1 MNKTRTMNREENIA
15 ETYLKS
21 LGFKDVVF
29 EPDGN
34 VAPDFLIDGK
44 IAVEVRRL
52 NQHYFT
58 EDKTTGLEES
68 RIPLFELMRLSL
80 SEFDLQYKGV
90 SFWVSI
96 SFHRPIGKGNT
107 NKRAITKALTYYLS
121 KPFPLP
127 CDIKVTESIYFRIFE
142 SKAVEGKVF
151 RFAGGTDRESG
162 GWVLNEFKKNF
173 DHCVKEKSENI
184 RGRYDKYTSW
194 WLVMVDKI
202 AYWFNEDEKKDII
215 SIVRLNSFWDK
226 VIVLNSLNGNNIL
239 EI

>member
-1 MNKTRTMNREENIA
+1 MNREENIA

-44 IAVEVRRL
+44 VAVEVRRL

-58 EDKTTGLEES
+58 KDKAIGLEES
-68 RIPLFELMRLSL
+68 IIPLFELLELSF
-80 SEFDLQYKGV
+80 SEFDWQYKGF
-90 SFWVSI
+90 SYWVSI
-96 SFHRPIGKGNT
+96 KFHRPIGKGNT
-107 NKRAITKALTYYLS
+107 NRRAITKSLTYFLS
-121 KPFPLP
+121 KPFILP
-127 CDIKVTESIYFRIFE
+127 CDVKVTESIYFRILA
-142 SKAVEGKVF
+142 SQAVEGKVF

-162 GWVLNEFKKNF
+162 GWMLDEFKKNF

-184 RGRYDKYTSW
+184 GSRYDKYTSW
-194 WLVMVDKI
+194 WLIMVDKI
-202 AYWFNEDEKKDII
+202 AHGFDEGEEKYII
-215 SIVRLNSFWDK
+215 SMVRVNSFWDK
-226 VIVLNSLNGNNIL
+226 VIVLDSLNRNNIL